1 MLVSWR
7 FYTVLLQFCYWSVE
21 RNVVPKAPLLE
32 QVSKPDS
39 VACPTLSLLVWVQV
53 VVWLSEGSS
62 VMSRER
68 KERYCDAKRPL
79 PGSVLG
85 TETGERVTVGC
96 CEVKRLLDMW
106 GVPTQ

>member
-1 MLVSWR
+1 M
-7 FYTVLLQFCYWSVE
+7 
-21 RNVVPKAPLLE
+21 LE
-32 QVSKPDS
+32 QVSKSDS
-39 VACPTLSLLVWVQV
+39 VARPTLSLLVWVQV
-53 VVWLSEGSS
+53 VIWLSEGSS